1 MTHQGGFVRRKGTLP
16 AEPPTLARPLRSGT
30 AGFTLIELVMV
41 FAIIAVLSMMT
52 LPNVMKL
59 SHKSRRA
66 EAYQALHSIAIA
78 QTAYF
83 TLEGFY
89 APTFDQLG
97 FQLNGGQQIDA
108 TTIQGPYYTYT
119 ITTAAVNGVQDQ
131 NYRVT
136 ATGDIDPS
144 DPVLDIVIIENQ
156 LTVMGR

>member
-1 MTHQGGFVRRKGTLP
+1 MTHHGGFETRKETSTVQ
-16 AEPPTLARPLRSGT
+16 PPTLALSLRSGT

-41 FAIIAVLSMMT
+41 FAIIAVLAMMT

-59 SHKSRRA
+59 SRKSRRA
-66 EAYQALHSIAIA
+66 EAYQALHSISIA

-83 TLEGFY
+83 TLDGFY

-97 FQLNGGQQIDA
+97 FQLNGGQRVDA
-108 TTIQGPYYTYT
+108 STIQGPYYTYT
-119 ITTAAVNGVQDQ
+119 ITTAAVNGVQNQ

-156 LTVMGR
+156 LTVVGR